1 MNLGNLLLAIL
12 EQRTQTGYDLT
23 NRTMPESG
31 AWQASHQQVYRE
43 LGRMTEKGLVSHEI
57 EAQDG
62 KPDRKKYSIT
72 QGGERVLN
80 LLRNEST
87 CDILSIIRSPASVML
102 EIGSE
107 TYFKS
112 YIEKLNQEITQLKEK
127 LNAHQKEKGVFCDNF
142 TLHVERD
149 IDVRKA
155 ELKFAERS
163 LSMITSSNIAT
174 ENAAWNLAK
183 PFIF

>member
-57 EAQDG
+57 EAQNG

-87 CDILSIIRSPASVML
+87 CGNLSIIRSPASVML

-174 ENAAWNLAK
+174 ENAA
-183 PFIF
+183 

>member
-1 MNLGNLLLAIL
+1 MTLGNLLLAIL
-12 EQRTQTGYDLT
+12 EQKTQTGYDLT
-23 NRTMPESG
+23 NKAMPESG

-43 LGRMTEKGLVSHEI
+43 LNRMAEKGLVSHEL

-62 KPDRKKYSIT
+62 KPDRKNYTLT
-72 QGGERVLN
+72 QDGEHVLN

-87 CDILSIIRSPASVML
+87 CGDLSIIRSPASVML

-112 YIEKLNQEITQLKEK
+112 YMEKLNQEIAQLKEK

-149 IDVRKA
+149 IDMRKA

-163 LSMITSSNIAT
+163 LSMITSSSITT
-174 ENAAWNLAK
+174 EDAA
-183 PFIF
+183 

>member
-149 IDVRKA
+149 IDMRKA

-174 ENAAWNLAK
+174 ENAA
-183 PFIF
+183 

>member
-87 CDILSIIRSPASVML
+87 CGNLSIIRSPASVML

-174 ENAAWNLAK
+174 ENAA
-183 PFIF
+183 

>member
-1 MNLGNLLLAIL
+1 MTLGNLLLSIL
-12 EQRTQTGYDLT
+12 EQKTQTGYDLT
-23 NRTMPESG
+23 NKSMPESG

-43 LGRMTEKGLVSHEI
+43 LNRMAEKGLVSHEL

-62 KPDRKKYSIT
+62 KPDRKNYTLT
-72 QGGERVLN
+72 QDGEHVLN
-80 LLRNEST
+80 LLRNESV
-87 CDILSIIRSPASVML
+87 CRDLSIIRSPASVML

-112 YIEKLNQEITQLKEK
+112 YIEKLNQEIAQLKEK
-127 LNAHQKEKGVFCDNF
+127 LTAHQKEKGVFCDNF

-149 IDVRKA
+149 IDMRKA

-163 LSMITSSNIAT
+163 LSMIASSSITT
-174 ENAAWNLAK
+174 EDAA
-183 PFIF
+183 

>member
-62 KPDRKKYSIT
+62 KPERKKYSIT

-174 ENAAWNLAK
+174 ENAA
-183 PFIF
+183 

>member
-1 MNLGNLLLAIL
+1 MNLGNLLLTIL

-174 ENAAWNLAK
+174 ENAA
-183 PFIF
+183 

>member
-149 IDVRKA
+149 IDVRKV

-174 ENAAWNLAK
+174 ENAA
-183 PFIF
+183 

>member
-12 EQRTQTGYDLT
+12 EQRTQTCYDLT

-174 ENAAWNLAK
+174 ENAA
-183 PFIF
+183 

>member
-23 NRTMPESG
+23 NRTMPELG

-174 ENAAWNLAK
+174 ENAA
-183 PFIF
+183 

>member
-127 LNAHQKEKGVFCDNF
+127 LNTHQKEKGVFCDNF

-174 ENAAWNLAK
+174 ENAA
-183 PFIF
+183 

>member
-163 LSMITSSNIAT
+163 LSMITSSNIVT
-174 ENAAWNLAK
+174 ENAA
-183 PFIF
+183 

>member
-174 ENAAWNLAK
+174 ENAA
-183 PFIF
+183 

>member
-87 CDILSIIRSPASVML
+87 CGNLSIIRSPASVML

-155 ELKFAERS
+155 ELKFAERA

-174 ENAAWNLAK
+174 ENAA
-183 PFIF
+183 

>member
-1 MNLGNLLLAIL
+1 MTLGNLLLAIL

-87 CDILSIIRSPASVML
+87 CGNLSIIRSPASVML

-174 ENAAWNLAK
+174 ENAA
-183 PFIF
+183 